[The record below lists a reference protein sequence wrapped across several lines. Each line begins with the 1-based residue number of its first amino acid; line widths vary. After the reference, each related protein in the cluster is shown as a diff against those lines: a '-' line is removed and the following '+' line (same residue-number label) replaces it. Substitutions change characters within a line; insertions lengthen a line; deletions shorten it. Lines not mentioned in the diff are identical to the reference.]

1 MIPDPRDI
9 LLAPVV
15 SEKSYGLLEERQYTF
30 IVRPD
35 ANKTQIKIAVEK
47 VFGVKVLS
55 VNTLNR
61 PGKRKRTRTGYGKR
75 KDTKRAI
82 VTLSPGEPDDRRLRR
97 PGELRGTKHMGI
109 RKYKPTTPGRRGVER
124 RRLRRDH
131 PRPRRRSRWSARCTA
146 RAAATSHGRVTTRHQ
161 GGGHKRAYRLIDFRR
176 NDKDGV
182 PAKVAHIEYDPNRT
196 APDRAAALRRRREA
210 LHHRAGPAASRATRW
225 RPARRPTSSPATT
238 CRCATSR
245 SAPWCTRSSSAPA
258 AAPRSPA
265 RPARS
270 VQLVAKDGPYAQL
283 RMPSGEI
290 RNVDVRCRATV
301 GEVGNAEQSN
311 INWGKAGRM
320 RWKGKR
326 PTVRGVAMNP
336 VDHPHGGGEGK
347 TSGGRH
353 PVNPAGKPEG
363 RTRRT
368 KPSDKLI
375 VRRRR
380 TGKKR

>member
-1 MIPDPRDI
+1 M
-9 LLAPVV
+9 
-15 SEKSYGLLEERQYTF
+15 
-30 IVRPD
+30 
-35 ANKTQIKIAVEK
+35 
-47 VFGVKVLS
+47 
-55 VNTLNR
+55 
-61 PGKRKRTRTGYGKR
+61 
-75 KDTKRAI
+75 
-82 VTLSPGEPDDRRLRR
+82 
-97 PGELRGTKHMGI
+97 
-109 RKYKPTTPGRRGVER
+109 
-124 RRLRRDH
+124 
-131 PRPRRRSRWSARCTA
+131 
-146 RAAATSHGRVTTRHQ
+146 
-161 GGGHKRAYRLIDFRR
+161 
-176 NDKDGV
+176 

-196 APDRAAALRRRREA
+196 ARIAL
-210 LHHRAGPAASRATRW
+210 LHYADGEKRYILAPNKLKQGDPSRTAPA
-225 RPARRPTSSPATT
+225 PTSSPATT

-245 SAPWCTRSSSAPA
+245 SVPSSTPSSSSPV

-265 RPARS
+265 RPVRR

-353 PVNPAGKPEG
+353 PVTPWGQPEG
-363 RTRRT
+363 RTRRPN
-368 KPSDKLI
+368 KASDKLI